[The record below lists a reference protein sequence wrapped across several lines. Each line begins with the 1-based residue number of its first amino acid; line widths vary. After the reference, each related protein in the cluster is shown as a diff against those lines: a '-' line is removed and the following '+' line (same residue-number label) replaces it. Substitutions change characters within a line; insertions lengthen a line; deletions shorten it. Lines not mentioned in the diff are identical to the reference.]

1 MRVLP
6 LIVEENS
13 DISPCNGYLGH
24 SFKNRHIEKEK
35 DLPLLPANIGRRV
48 SVQSEVVTSLLMLKQ
63 RYFHAMEKLLLWVV
77 FSPLSSG

>member
-13 DISPCNGYLGH
+13 DISPCKGYLGH

-35 DLPLLPANIGRRV
+35 DLPLLLANIGG
-48 SVQSEVVTSLLMLKQ
+48 SMYNPKS
-63 RYFHAMEKLLLWVV
+63 
-77 FSPLSSG
+77 SPAYSCSNNDIFTQ